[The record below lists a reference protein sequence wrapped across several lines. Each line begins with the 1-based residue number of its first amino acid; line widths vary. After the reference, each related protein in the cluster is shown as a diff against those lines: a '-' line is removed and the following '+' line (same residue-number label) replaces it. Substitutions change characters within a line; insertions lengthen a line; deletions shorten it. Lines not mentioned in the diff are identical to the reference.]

1 MLKYCNSCGRNV
13 LPSADDVCPACQG
26 ELGEGP
32 AAADSTSEAT
42 SDASL
47 SKGGFGRWLG
57 RKSITL
63 IIVGAALAAWG
74 AFGGSYQRRGA
85 GVEASGGG
93 LVAGGLGLVAFGVV
107 LLVVTKFARRS

>member
-1 MLKYCNSCGRNV
+1 M
-13 LPSADDVCPACQG
+13 
-26 ELGEGP
+26 
-32 AAADSTSEAT
+32 
-42 SDASL
+42 
-47 SKGGFGRWLG
+47 
-57 RKSITL
+57 